1 MSLCPSQ
8 HMLFHTI
15 PTLHTWV
22 WVSQWVCLCAWH
34 KHFWPL
40 SKALLYCPSDVLAL
54 PMLCQ
59 PELLLR
65 SHGEQVVLPQLWE
78 LSAVPQPHSTM
89 MPALKMWQ
97 KLWKLLQKR
106 IYSLSRQAEQKFVRR
121 ETGKQREEKWQP
133 NTEDISN
140 IFRARCAKMD
150 LHLKKNRVWL
160 GDHDSHKTGLQDFMI
175 DHVILKNVE
184 FNSLNT

>member
-1 MSLCPSQ
+1 
-8 HMLFHTI
+8 
-15 PTLHTWV
+15 
-22 WVSQWVCLCAWH
+22 
-34 KHFWPL
+34 
-40 SKALLYCPSDVLAL
+40 
-54 PMLCQ
+54 
-59 PELLLR
+59 
-65 SHGEQVVLPQLWE
+65 
-78 LSAVPQPHSTM
+78 
-89 MPALKMWQ
+89 MWQ

-140 IFRARCAKMD
+140 VFRARYAKMD

-160 GDHDSHKTGLQDFMI
+160 GDHDSQKAGLQDFMI